1 MTMHILDYYEINLDN
16 VLVTYGNIKTS
27 KADFTGFHLKIDE
40 KILVMN
46 AKFFTCLLFFMIDTK
61 IIHEIYNHYVYHY
74 DEAID

>member
-1 MTMHILDYYEINLDN
+1 MTMHILDHYEINLNN

-46 AKFFTCLLFFMIDTK
+46 AKFFTGL
-61 IIHEIYNHYVYHY
+61 
-74 DEAID
+74 